1 MEIKVNTRIN
11 GKRAVVMMQAEE
23 SQIAVNEQ
31 VVDDNGLL
39 LSEIERLKSELQES
53 DYKVIKCAEAICLNG
68 ELPYNMTELHNERQ
82 ALRDKI
88 NELEKAMGNEWCNE
102 CQLFYF
108 EELFIYAI
116 VFFSTTR
123 WC

>member
-11 GKRAVVMMQAEE
+11 GKRAVVKMQAEE
-23 SQIAVNEQ
+23 TQIAVNEQ

-53 DYKVIKCAEAICLNG
+53 DYKVIKCAEAIAVG
-68 ELPYNMTELHNERQ
+68 AEMPYDMESLHNERQ

-88 NELEKAMGNEWCNE
+88 NELESEVQNG
-102 CQLFYF
+102 
-108 EELFIYAI
+108 
-116 VFFSTTR
+116 
-123 WC
+123 

>member
-11 GKRAVVMMQAEE
+11 GKRAVVTMQAEE
-23 SQIAVNEQ
+23 SQIVDNEQ

-53 DYKVIKCAEAICLNG
+53 DYKVIKCAEAMTVG
-68 ELPYNMTELHNERQ
+68 EEMPYDVASLHTVRQ

-88 NELEKAMGNEWCNE
+88 NELESEVQNG
-102 CQLFYF
+102 
-108 EELFIYAI
+108 
-116 VFFSTTR
+116 
-123 WC
+123 

>member
-23 SQIAVNEQ
+23 AQIVDNER

-53 DYKVIKCAEAICLNG
+53 DYKVIKCAEALTIG
-68 ELPYNMTELHNERQ
+68 AEMPYDVASLHKERQ

-88 NELEKAMGNEWCNE
+88 NELESEVQNG
-102 CQLFYF
+102 
-108 EELFIYAI
+108 
-116 VFFSTTR
+116 
-123 WC
+123 

>member
-11 GKRAVVMMQAEE
+11 GKRAVVTMQAEE
-23 SQIAVNEQ
+23 AQIALNEP

-53 DYKVIKCAEAICLNG
+53 DYKVIKCAEAMAVG
-68 ELPYNMTELHNERQ
+68 ADMPYDVASLHNERQ

-88 NELEKAMGNEWCNE
+88 NELESEVQNG
-102 CQLFYF
+102 
-108 EELFIYAI
+108 
-116 VFFSTTR
+116 
-123 WC
+123 

>member
-11 GKRAVVMMQAEE
+11 GKRAVVMMNAEE
-23 SQIAVNEQ
+23 SQIVDNEQ

-53 DYKVIKCAEAICLNG
+53 DYKVIKCAEAICLNA
-68 ELPYNMTELHNERQ
+68 EMPYNMTALHNERQ

-88 NELEKAMGNEWCNE
+88 NELEKTLNN
-102 CQLFYF
+102 
-108 EELFIYAI
+108 
-116 VFFSTTR
+116 
-123 WC
+123 

>member
-11 GKRAVVMMQAEE
+11 GKRAVVKMQAEE
-23 SQIAVNEQ
+23 TQIAVNEQ

-53 DYKVIKCAEAICLNG
+53 DYKVIKCAEALTIG
-68 ELPYNMTELHNERQ
+68 AEMPYDVESLHNERQ

-88 NELEKAMGNEWCNE
+88 NELEKAVGDE
-102 CQLFYF
+102 
-108 EELFIYAI
+108 
-116 VFFSTTR
+116 
-123 WC
+123 